1 MQVLAPASKAT
12 HVSRGFQT
20 RTTQTNTNNSHQ
32 HSPIKINTT
41 MRSLAELVQDLPAEL
56 YNDILEHVIAVEAEV
71 DIDDGMCLVTT
82 HLKTSSNSIA
92 RLQAAYRAPDQSRD
106 LE

>member
-1 MQVLAPASKAT
+1 
-12 HVSRGFQT
+12 
-20 RTTQTNTNNSHQ
+20 
-32 HSPIKINTT
+32 

-56 YNDILEHVIAVEAEV
+56 YNDILERVIAVEAEV

-92 RLQAAYRAPDQSRD
+92 RLQAACRTPDQSRYPEYH
-106 LE
+106 LQSTLQERHFLR